1 MTAQSRLLAR
11 ADFDALIQALAA
23 QGYRVLGPRERAGAI
38 VFDEITRAEDL
49 PVGLVST
56 QQPGSYRL
64 EDSGNGRFFDY
75 VHGPESLKRFL
86 FAPEERLWTVS
97 VEGTVSFKET
107 LPEARPVAVIGA
119 RACDIA
125 GMQVQ
130 DRTFLAGNG
139 KISPLLKGGI
149 YSDPYYQ
156 ARRENLFI
164 VAVNCTR
171 SAATCFC
178 ASMDT
183 GPRARAGY
191 DLALTEL
198 EDDFLV
204 EANSTAGEALLAALP
219 LRIADAMAESTAA
232 KAIEAAAVSQ
242 TRRMDSTDIQALL
255 FDNLEHPRWDD
266 VAERCLSCG
275 NCTMVCPT
283 CFCHRET
290 DVTSLDGATS
300 EHRRQWDSCFAL
312 DHSYLHGAQ
321 IRPQIRQ
328 RYRQWLTHKLASWVE
343 QFGTS
348 GCVGCGRCITWCPTG
363 IDLIEEVNA
372 IRATTTNGAH
382 IDTPSPSG
390 RGLG

>member
-1 MTAQSRLLAR
+1 M
-11 ADFDALIQALAA
+11 
-23 QGYRVLGPRERAGAI
+23 GPRERAGAI
-38 VFDEITRAEDL
+38 MFDEIARAEDL
-49 PVGLVST
+49 PVGLVSA

-75 VHGPESLKRFL
+75 VHGPESLKRLL

-97 VEGTVSFKET
+97 AEGMVSFKET

-130 DRTFLAGNG
+130 DRTFLAGSHN
-139 KISPLLKGGI
+139 P
-149 YSDPYYQ
+149 YADPYYQ
-156 ARRENLFI
+156 TRRENLFI

-171 SAATCFC
+171 SATTCFC

-183 GPRARAGY
+183 GPRARGGY

-198 EDDFLV
+198 EDDFLL
-204 EANSTAGEALLAALP
+204 ESGSAAGAVVLAALS
-219 LRIADAMAESTAA
+219 LRSAEAGDEASAA
-232 KAIEAAAVSQ
+232 QAIEVAAVSQ

-290 DVTSLDGATS
+290 DVTSLDGAVS

-328 RYRQWLTHKLASWVE
+328 RYRQWLTHKLASWIE

-372 IRATTTNGAH
+372 IRATPGAQKATD
-382 IDTPSPSG
+382 I
-390 RGLG
+390 

>member
-1 MTAQSRLLAR
+1 MAGPALLR
-11 ADFDALIQALAA
+11 RSDFNALIHALAA
-23 QGYRVLGPRERAGAI
+23 QGYRVLGPRERAGAV

-49 PVGLVST
+49 PAGRVSA

-64 EDSGNGRFFDY
+64 EDSGNGRVFDY

-97 VEGTVSFKET
+97 AEGAVSFKET
-107 LPEARPVAVIGA
+107 LPGARPVAVIGA

-130 DRTFLAGNG
+130 DRTFLMGSYNMHA
-139 KISPLLKGGI
+139 
-149 YSDPYYQ
+149 DPYYQ
-156 ARRENLFI
+156 TRRENLFI

-204 EANSTAGEALLAALP
+204 EANSAAGEAVLAELP
-219 LRIADAMAESTAA
+219 VQPAREMETAQAA
-232 KAIEAAAVSQ
+232 KAIEAAAIAQ

-255 FDNLEHPRWDD
+255 FNNLEHPRWDD

-275 NCTMVCPT
+275 NCTLVCPT

-290 DVTSLDGATS
+290 DVTALDGVTS

-312 DHSYLHGAQ
+312 EHSYLHGAQ
-321 IRPQIRQ
+321 VRPQIRQ
-328 RYRQWLTHKLASWVE
+328 RYRQWLTHKLASWIE

-363 IDLIEEVNA
+363 IDLIEEVDA
-372 IRATTTNGAH
+372 IRASNGAH
-382 IDTPSPSG
+382 IDIPSPSG
-390 RGLG
+390 RG

>member
-11 ADFDALIQALAA
+11 VDFDRLIQTLAA
-23 QGYRVLGPRERAGAI
+23 QGYRVMGPRERAGAI
-38 VFDEITRAEDL
+38 MFDEIARAEDL
-49 PVGLVST
+49 PVGLVSA

-75 VHGPESLKRFL
+75 VHGPESLKRLL

-97 VEGTVSFKET
+97 AEGMVSFKET

-130 DRTFLAGNG
+130 DRTFLAGSHN
-139 KISPLLKGGI
+139 P
-149 YSDPYYQ
+149 YADPYYQ
-156 ARRENLFI
+156 TRRENLFI

-171 SAATCFC
+171 SATTCFC

-183 GPRARAGY
+183 GPRARGGY

-198 EDDFLV
+198 EDDFLL
-204 EANSTAGEALLAALP
+204 ESGSAAGAVVLAALS
-219 LRIADAMAESTAA
+219 LRSAEAGDEASAA
-232 KAIEAAAVSQ
+232 QAIEVAAVSQ

-290 DVTSLDGATS
+290 DVTSLDGAVS

-328 RYRQWLTHKLASWVE
+328 RYRQWLTHKLASWIE

-372 IRATTTNGAH
+372 IRATPGAQKATD
-382 IDTPSPSG
+382 I
-390 RGLG
+390 